1 MDYPYVVTILL
12 GTLTDSGVKY
22 IVYHS
27 EKTYTDIMFPITFP
41 SKVYLVNFTDSIVGK
56 STKRDDVQAAAWNV
70 EATTNSQTRMLCLTS
85 TGIGSFEMIA
95 IGN

>member
-1 MDYPYVVTILL
+1 MLSVLFKQWGSYT
-12 GTLTDSGVKY
+12 
-22 IVYHS
+22 S